1 MMSSMDPGM
10 DLIGAARECR
20 KNRHMAHEQEGWDW
34 GELGFLMEKLSLPI
48 TFNTYSRIGM

>member
-20 KNRHMAHEQEGWDW
+20 KNRHMPHEEEGWDW

-48 TFNTYSRIGM
+48 TFNMYSGIGM